1 MNKLQLLPPPFTIK
15 NAELKLWRA
24 IMGGFLPFSFLILN
38 CISALAQANPNPPE
52 RLTYQ
57 GFLADGTGT
66 ALGTNAPKNY
76 DVVFRLWDDAS
87 ATAPANRLWTEQQT
101 VTVDKGFF
109 SVLLGEGTQV
119 TSPATEPHGALS
131 TLFTNATA
139 SDRFVEMTVKGI
151 GAAGADVKILPRLR
165 LLTSPYAYLAT
176 KAISAN
182 SASSVD
188 GSAVTGTVLDA
199 RLSPNVALLN
209 RNSQAFTGNNTFAG
223 NVGIGTTNPAAKLH
237 VAGSGWFGV
246 DGNAL
251 PSAAGVGV
259 RVYYDNQISSGVV
272 NCHDYANNVPKNLAL
287 GITGGNVGIGTT
299 APSNK
304 LTVSGNADF
313 TGNVGI
319 GTTTPQTPLHVAG
332 INGIALGVNYA
343 TGSYTAL
350 QMSLSSVSD
359 GYAKIQAIK
368 RSGLDLGNLILNPEG
383 GNVGIG
389 TTTPTKA
396 KLEVNGFTSFTLA
409 GYNWAAGGNNGSD
422 TGAKNF
428 SVYAS
433 GLIGAVTFTA
443 YSDERIKHIEG
454 QSNGFR
460 DLVTLSGIEVTDYT
474 YIDTVTKSAGKQKK
488 VIAQQVE
495 KVYPQAVSRGTDVVP
510 DIYQK
515 AEFMDGWVKAATSLK
530 VGERVRLIGE
540 KEEAI
545 HEVLEVRDGAFR
557 TAFQPAT
564 NEVFVY
570 GREVKDFRSVDYE
583 AISMLNV
590 SATQELARRLEK
602 VEARESHVAELERKA
617 GRVET
622 LEQEVADLK
631 KLVAQL
637 AADSKSA
644 KLAAQ
649 ATKQTHAAANAT
661 AEKAFTTASLVR

>member
-1 MNKLQLLPPPFTIK
+1 
-15 NAELKLWRA
+15 
-24 IMGGFLPFSFLILN
+24 MGGFLPFSFLILN

-57 GFLADGTGT
+57 GFLADGNGV
-66 ALGTNAPKNY
+66 ALATNAPKNY

-109 SVLLGEGTQV
+109 SVLLGEGTGIGG
-119 TSPATEPHGALS
+119 EGHGALS

-165 LLTSPYAYLAT
+165 LLTSPYAYLAA
-176 KAISAN
+176 KAINAVNANNATTANTAN
-182 SASSVD
+182 SVA
-188 GSAVTGTVLDA
+188 GSAISGTVSDA

-223 NVGIGTTNPAAKLH
+223 NVGIGTT
-237 VAGSGWFGV
+237 
-246 DGNAL
+246 
-251 PSAAGVGV
+251 
-259 RVYYDNQISSGVV
+259 
-272 NCHDYANNVPKNLAL
+272 
-287 GITGGNVGIGTT
+287 
-299 APSNK
+299 
-304 LTVSGNADF
+304 
-313 TGNVGI
+313 
-319 GTTTPQTPLHVAG
+319 TPQAALHVAG
-332 INGIALGVNYA
+332 INGIALGVNWA
-343 TGSYTAL
+343 TGGYTAL
-350 QMSLSSVSD
+350 QMSLSSVFD
-359 GYAKIQAIK
+359 GYAQIQAIK

-389 TTTPTKA
+389 TTTPTQA
-396 KLEVNGFTSFTLA
+396 KLVVKGSTSYIRTGSFGTFENLSPAAYQTGGNPTTTQILSIYASDTIMAYKYIATSDSRIKRIEGRSDAARDLAVLA
-409 GYNWAAGGNNGSD
+409 G
-422 TGAKNF
+422 
-428 SVYAS
+428 
-433 GLIGAVTFTA
+433 I
-443 YSDERIKHIEG
+443 
-454 QSNGFR
+454 Q
-460 DLVTLSGIEVTDYT
+460 VTDYT
-474 YIDTVTKSAGKQKK
+474 YIDTISKGTGKQKK

-495 KVYPQAVSRGTDVVP
+495 KVYPQAVSRSTDVVP

-515 AEFMDGWVKAATSLK
+515 AEFKDGWVKLATNLK
-530 VGERVRLIGE
+530 KGERVRILGDK
-540 KEEAI
+540 KEGI
-545 HEVLEVRDGAFR
+545 HEVLEVAGGCFR
-557 TAFQPAT
+557 TDFKP
-564 NEVFVY
+564 EGDKVFVY
-570 GREVKDFRSVDYE
+570 GREVNDFRSVDYE

-590 SATQELARRLEK
+590 SATQELAKRLEK
-602 VEARESHVAELERKA
+602 LEKRETHLAELEQKA
-617 GRVET
+617 ARVET

>member
-299 APSNK
+299 
-304 LTVSGNADF
+304 
-313 TGNVGI
+313 
-319 GTTTPQTPLHVAG
+319 
-332 INGIALGVNYA
+332 
-343 TGSYTAL
+343 
-350 QMSLSSVSD
+350 
-359 GYAKIQAIK
+359 
-368 RSGLDLGNLILNPEG
+368 
-383 GNVGIG
+383 
-389 TTTPTKA
+389 TPTKA